1 MLDSIREKQHFSF
14 DEYQIMLM
22 LQCGVDSTEGDAGAA
37 RAADRNYST
46 YVIDLHGLELEGS
59 TKEQSS

>member
-1 MLDSIREKQHFSF
+1 MLGSIQKKQDFSF

-22 LQCGVDSTEGDAGAA
+22 LQCGVDTIEGDAAKA
-37 RAADRNYST
+37 TDRNYST

-59 TKEQSS
+59 TKEQSP